1 MAVPR
6 PPGGDITARY
16 QHPTK
21 VDFGLTTS
29 CSVLERWATELMAY
43 PSEQSLP
50 GPRGPHSV
58 SPTTFREPEFIL
70 CQGW

>member
-6 PPGGDITARY
+6 SGGGDITARC
-16 QHPTK
+16 QCPTK

-29 CSVLERWATELMAY
+29 CSVLERWATELVAC

-50 GPRGPHSV
+50 GPRNPHSV
-58 SPTTFREPEFIL
+58 SPTTFREPEFIR